1 MMPYLFYLSSTFLTE
16 ILVVFVIFIIC
27 KFQYCI
33 SSFVKFSL
41 SLNELHGRSSGAR
54 KVCCA
59 WLIVFCSVTDPLDV
73 FECVSSWSAY
83 MLSCILS
90 FHLQVPYLS
99 AWCKA
104 CEWMDV
110 SAAQV

>member
-1 MMPYLFYLSSTFLTE
+1 MNCNAEVSNVAPGKGLYGTSDLKCNRYHSAYFCCSCD
-16 ILVVFVIFIIC
+16 VR
-27 KFQYCI
+27 
-33 SSFVKFSL
+33 
-41 SLNELHGRSSGAR
+41 LHGRSSGVR

-59 WLIVFCSVTDPLDV
+59 WLIVFCSVTDPLDL
-73 FECVSSWSAY
+73 FECVPSWSAY

-90 FHLQVPYLS
+90 FHLHVPYLS

-110 SAAQV
+110 SAAHACS